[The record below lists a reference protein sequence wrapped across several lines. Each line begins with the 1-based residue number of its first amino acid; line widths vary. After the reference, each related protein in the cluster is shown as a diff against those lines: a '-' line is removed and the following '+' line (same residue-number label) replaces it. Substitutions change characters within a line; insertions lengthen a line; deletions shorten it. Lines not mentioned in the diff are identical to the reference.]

1 VGDDREYEVG
11 DLVLCRFDYEYLFYP
26 PHNFASKESFYIGII
41 LSQKEDAMFFF
52 HDDVVYEV
60 LCLDGHHRFFVKWE
74 IEILRK
80 AKKS

>member
-1 VGDDREYEVG
+1 
-11 DLVLCRFDYEYLFYP
+11 
-26 PHNFASKESFYIGII
+26 
-41 LSQKEDAMFFF
+41 MFFF